1 MTTGF
6 TFSFHSLSFLHLF
19 SQESPYG
26 CPRSPDLRE
35 FPKLKI
41 DSLPQDPLRRGEQY
55 YFDLA
60 GNIKKGPVNRVPVC
74 SCKPLFE
81 KVEMKMDVDKQEL
94 KDHIDCKSEH
104 LKEKIGVLE
113 KKTLDMGETLKEK
126 IACERAECIQRSMR
140 NSLRDKIEFERKQLL
155 QVQKLKGDMKHWL
168 ESRLSASCG
177 QLHMLNQQIQKQEN
191 ESDESQRRQ
200 QPLDSVSCTF
210 DLTRPSDHHH
220 NHHLHNQKGK
230 HSRIH
235 RSQSAHPHPNSGESK
250 GRASLFS
257 PRIIL
262 AAHPLPV
269 QLH

>member
-1 MTTGF
+1 MRRQKCPGDGIACPPLNS
-6 TFSFHSLSFLHLF
+6 SFRSPDFL

-41 DSLPQDPLRRGEQY
+41 DSLPSDPLKRGEQY

-60 GNIKKGPVNRVPVC
+60 GNIKKGPVNRVPTC

-113 KKTLDMGETLKEK
+113 KKTVDIGETLKEK
-126 IACERAECIQRSMR
+126 IACERAQCIERTLR
-140 NSLRDKIEFERKQLL
+140 TSLRDKIEYERNQLM
-155 QVQKLKGDMKHWL
+155 QVEQLKGDMKHWL

-177 QLHMLNQQIQKQEN
+177 QLHVLNQQQQE
-191 ESDESQRRQ
+191 Q
-200 QPLDSVSCTF
+200 QPPEPSSCNF
-210 DLTRPSDHHH
+210 DLTRPNDHLS
-220 NHHLHNQKGK
+220 NHH
-230 HSRIH
+230 
-235 RSQSAHPHPNSGESK
+235 SQSTHAHPH
-250 GRASLFS
+250 RA
-257 PRIIL
+257 
-262 AAHPLPV
+262 AAGMHTLSQPFLSSSS
-269 QLH
+269 